1 MTEKQII
8 IGDKMIEDRLKEN
21 SNKLNISIEEL
32 IDRYIRRGLYSDDYY
47 KQQKL
52 SKEKLK
58 EIFKIDEEPGNGNSP
73 KNHHFDELVGIY
85 KDINE

>member
-47 KQQKL
+47 KQPKL

-58 EIFKIDEEPGNGNSP
+58 EIFKIDEEPGNENSP

-85 KDINE
+85 KDPNE